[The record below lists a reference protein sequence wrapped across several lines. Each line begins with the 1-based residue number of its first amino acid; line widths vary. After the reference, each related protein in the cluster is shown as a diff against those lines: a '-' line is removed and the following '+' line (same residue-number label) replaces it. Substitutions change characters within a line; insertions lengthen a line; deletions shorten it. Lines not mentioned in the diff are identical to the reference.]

1 MKVIVTRLDL
11 KEPNQDLES
20 EWLPKKE
27 KKKKSW
33 KERQRER
40 QRAQEAESLRHE
52 VARKYEKRRGGWPK
66 GKIIFGVCVLV
77 LVFIGYG
84 AWRHF
89 DALSQLPPVINGGD
103 NNPPPTGSA
112 PNFSLRDISGNLFSL
127 NQHSGKVIAI
137 HFMAVGCH
145 GQIYPINDNQL
156 RQLKSTCTSH
166 CSNKPVTMVTV
177 AVATCPSSDLAS
189 IRANYGITWA
199 LGNDYDDY
207 KLDIVD
213 AYKAYSIYDG
223 TIIIIDKTFNVAK
236 VYNEATT
243 ADTLSSKINQL
254 LAG

>member
-1 MKVIVTRLDL
+1 M
-11 KEPNQDLES
+11 
-20 EWLPKKE
+20 PKKT

-40 QRAQEAESLRHE
+40 QRSQEAERLRFE
-52 VARKYEKRRGGWPK
+52 VETKYARGRKGWPK
-66 GKIIFGVCVLV
+66 GKIIFGVCALV
-77 LVFIGYG
+77 LIFIGYG
-84 AWRHF
+84 AWRYS
-89 DALSQLPPVINGGD
+89 DDLSRLPPSFGGD
-103 NNPPPTGSA
+103 TDNPPPTGSA

-137 HFMAVGCH
+137 HFMAVGCS

-156 RQLKSTCTSH
+156 RQLKSVCTSY

-177 AVATCPSSDLAS
+177 AVATCPSSDLAN
-189 IRANYGITWA
+189 IRANYGITWT

-207 KLDIVD
+207 KFDIVD

-236 VYNEATT
+236 VYNEVTSSDA
-243 ADTLSSKINQL
+243 LSSKINQL